1 MNTLSLFGE
10 EENSSMQDESRN
22 NPITSRLEELRQLIR
37 KYDKAY
43 YVNAQSLITDKEYDE
58 LFRELQDI
66 ERANPEL
73 ITPDSPTQRVGGEP
87 LKEFTQITHA
97 RQMMSLGNT
106 YSEDEVRDFDR
117 RVRQGLEGQEVDYVC
132 ELKYDGVAVS
142 LVYENYQL
150 KYAATRGDGIVG
162 DDITANVKTIPSV
175 PLVVNQVEVNGIAL
189 RNFEV
194 RGEVFMLNS
203 VFLKLNQEREEQGEK
218 TYANPRNTTAGTLKL
233 LSAKEVAKRPLQIV
247 CYFLATDD
255 VELESHHSNIN
266 ILSDM
271 GFAVGNA
278 TSIQHSID
286 GVFDFIAQ
294 YEDKREELPFMIDG
308 IVIKVDSLRQQR
320 ELGSVA
326 RSPRWAIAYKYEA
339 KKATTQL
346 LGISLQVGR
355 TGAVTPVAELQP
367 VLLAGSTISR
377 ATLHNEDYIKE
388 LDLRI
393 GDTVVIEK
401 GGEVIPKVLRV
412 ELEKRNDSAQLWSM
426 PHHCPCDIQS
436 QLHRN
441 EGEVNWY
448 CVAPECPWQLRR
460 RIEHFAS
467 RKAMDIEGLGEKVVS
482 MLVEKKLIKTI
493 ADIYQLEQYAVE
505 MSQWEK
511 WGEKSVTKLLE
522 GIRNSKQKPYSR
534 VLFALG
540 IRFVGEG
547 VAKIL
552 AKNFPSIELL
562 ATATHEQLSSVKD
575 IGGRIADSII
585 EFFANES
592 EMSVITQLKLSGL
605 QLHQEA
611 TLLQSSIFNGMTFVL
626 TGELQ
631 TMTRTEAGELIESHG
646 GKVSSSVSKKTTYV
660 VAGESS
666 GSKLTKA
673 LELGIT
679 VLDEEKLLALI
690 QTFQEKSIEEG

>member
-1 MNTLSLFGE
+1 MDTLSLFGE
-10 EENSSMQDESRN
+10 EGDSSIQDGNTNSKVTLRVD
-22 NPITSRLEELRQLIR
+22 ELRQLIR

-43 YVNAQSLITDKEYDE
+43 YVDAMPLITDKEYDE
-58 LFRELQDI
+58 LFRELQEL
-66 ERANPEL
+66 ERSFPEL

-97 RQMMSLGNT
+97 RQMMSLANT
-106 YSEDEVRDFDR
+106 YSEEEVRDFDR

-150 KYAATRGDGIVG
+150 KYAATRGDGIIG
-162 DDITANVKTIPSV
+162 DDITANIKTIPSV
-175 PLVVNQVEVNGIAL
+175 PLVVNHVEVNGAQL

-203 VFLKLNQEREEQGEK
+203 SFLKLNQEREEQGEK

-233 LSAKEVAKRPLQIV
+233 LSPKEVSKRPLQIV

-255 VELESHHSNIN
+255 IELESHHSNIK
-266 ILSDM
+266 LLAEM
-271 GFAVGNA
+271 GFVVGNA

-286 GVFDFIAQ
+286 GVFDFINK

-308 IVIKVDSLRQQR
+308 IVLKVDSLRQQR

-393 GDTVVIEK
+393 GDTVIIEK
-401 GGEVIPKVLRV
+401 GGEVIPKVLKV
-412 ELEKRNDSAQLWSM
+412 ELDKRSDSAQLWSM

-441 EGEVNWY
+441 EGEANWY
-448 CVAPECPWQLRR
+448 CIAPECPWQLRR

-482 MLVEKKLIKTI
+482 ILVEKKLIKTI
-493 ADIYQLEQYAVE
+493 ADIYQLEQYADE

-511 WGEKSVTKLLE
+511 WGEKSVSKLLE
-522 GIRNSKQKPYSR
+522 GIRNSKQQPYSR

-552 AKNFPSIELL
+552 AKHFPTIELL
-562 ATATHEQLSSVKD
+562 ASATQEQLSSVKD
-575 IGGRIADSII
+575 IGGRIADSIV
-585 EFFANES
+585 EYFANES
-592 EMSVITQLKLSGL
+592 ELNVVNQLKSSGL
-605 QLHQEA
+605 QLHQESTIA
-611 TLLQSSIFNGMTFVL
+611 QSNIFNGLTFVL

-631 TMTRTEAGELIESHG
+631 SMTRSEAGELIESHG
-646 GKVSSSVSKKTTYV
+646 GKVSSSVSKKTSYV

-679 VLDEEKLLALI
+679 VLDEQKLLELI
-690 QTFQEKSIEEG
+690 QTTQEENTLE

>member
-1 MNTLSLFGE
+1 MDTLSLFGE
-10 EENSSMQDESRN
+10 EGDSSIQDGNTNSKVTLRVD
-22 NPITSRLEELRQLIR
+22 ELRQLIR

-43 YVNAQSLITDKEYDE
+43 YVDAMPLITDKEYDE
-58 LFRELQDI
+58 LFRELQEL
-66 ERANPEL
+66 ERSFPEL

-97 RQMMSLGNT
+97 RQMMSLANT
-106 YSEDEVRDFDR
+106 YSEEEVRDFDR

-150 KYAATRGDGIVG
+150 KYAATRGDGIIG
-162 DDITANVKTIPSV
+162 DDITANIKTIPSV
-175 PLVVNQVEVNGIAL
+175 PLVVNHVEVNGTQL

-203 VFLKLNQEREEQGEK
+203 SFLKLNEEREEQGEK

-233 LSAKEVAKRPLQIV
+233 LSPKEVSKRPLQIV

-255 VELESHHSNIN
+255 IELESHHSNIK
-266 ILSDM
+266 LLAEM

-286 GVFDFIAQ
+286 GVFDFINK

-308 IVIKVDSLRQQR
+308 IVLKVDSLRQQR

-393 GDTVVIEK
+393 GDTVIIEK
-401 GGEVIPKVLRV
+401 GGEVIPKVLKV
-412 ELEKRNDSAQLWSM
+412 ELDKRSDSAQLWSM

-441 EGEVNWY
+441 EGEANWY
-448 CVAPECPWQLRR
+448 CIAPECPWQLRR

-493 ADIYQLEQYAVE
+493 ADIYQLEQYADE

-511 WGEKSVTKLLE
+511 WGEKSVSKLLE
-522 GIRNSKQKPYSR
+522 GIRNSKQQPYSR

-552 AKNFPSIELL
+552 AKHFPTIELL
-562 ATATHEQLSSVKD
+562 ASATQEQLSSVKD
-575 IGGRIADSII
+575 IGGRIADSIV
-585 EFFANES
+585 EYFANES
-592 EMSVITQLKLSGL
+592 EMDVVNQLKSSGL
-605 QLHQEA
+605 QLYQEA
-611 TLLQSSIFNGMTFVL
+611 TVAQSNIFNGLTFVL

-631 TMTRTEAGELIESHG
+631 SMTRSEAGELIESHG
-646 GKVSSSVSKKTTYV
+646 GKVSSSVSKKTSYV

-679 VLDEEKLLALI
+679 VLDEQKLLELI
-690 QTFQEKSIEEG
+690 QTTQEENTLE